1 MLVNN
6 SNLLDYQDGKT
17 LVIPDGTTTLDFRNL
32 SNEQKGSMSKVEY
45 IFIPSTVAII
55 NGITDYIFKN
65 LKGIR
70 VEKENTHFI
79 SDCGVLFYISS
90 GSAKSKSLLLYPPQ
104 KKDPFYTVQ
113 PDVISIEDCA
123 FEYNKYLKKIVI
135 SDNVGYIGKYAFAN
149 CESLSEINIPRGIKV
164 LKTGVFSECDSLSSI
179 EIPDGIR
186 DIESYAFDCCKN
198 LKSILIPKSVIG
210 ISNEAMRACGN
221 LLIECYKGSF
231 AEIYAKTKG
240 IAYNLIDTT
249 LDEVFQE
256 PEISEG
262 ENKGSLMS
270 ESQVSLLNKILK
282 NLKEL
287 CIKKGFLGK
296 VTLYEEDDLFCLK
309 YCNVKYKV
317 RNNSRVYKEI
327 CDEKSCKNSLT
338 RYIDDISGT
347 NEGEIIKN
355 YIVKTVVLIEKYIP
369 IPVKS
374 ICFDSKK
381 ESKVGKLMRHQYEK
395 GSVVIVLE

>member
-32 SNEQKGSMSKVEY
+32 SKEQKDSISKVEY
-45 IFIPSTVAII
+45 IFIPSSVVII
-55 NGITDYIFKN
+55 SGITDYTFKN

-70 VEKENTHFI
+70 VEKENSHFI
-79 SDCGVLFYISS
+79 SDCGVLFYVRS
-90 GSAKSKSLLLYPPQ
+90 GSAEAKSLLLYPPQ

-113 PDVISIEDCA
+113 PDIISIEDYA
-123 FEYNKYLKKIVI
+123 FEYNKYLKKIII

-149 CESLSEINIPRGIKV
+149 CTSLSEINIPKGIKV

-198 LKSILIPKSVIG
+198 LKSIIIPKSVIG
-210 ISNEAMRACGN
+210 ISNEAMSACSN
-221 LLIECYKGSF
+221 LVIECYKGSF

-240 IAYNLIDTT
+240 ISYNVIDAI

-256 PEISEG
+256 PKISED
-262 ENKGSLMS
+262 ENKGSVMS
-270 ESQVSLLNKILK
+270 DSQISLLNKILK

-287 CIKKGFLGK
+287 CIKKGLLGK
-296 VTLYEEDDLFCLK
+296 VTLYEEDGLLCLH
-309 YCNVKYKV
+309 YYNVTYKAY
-317 RNNSRVYKEI
+317 NNRIVKEI
-327 CDEKSCKNSLT
+327 YDEKSYNNSET
-338 RYIDDISGT
+338 RYIDDITGT
-347 NEGEIIKN
+347 KEGEIIKN

-381 ESKVGKLMRHQYEK
+381 ASKIGKLMRHQFEK
-395 GSVVIVLE
+395 GSVVIVLD